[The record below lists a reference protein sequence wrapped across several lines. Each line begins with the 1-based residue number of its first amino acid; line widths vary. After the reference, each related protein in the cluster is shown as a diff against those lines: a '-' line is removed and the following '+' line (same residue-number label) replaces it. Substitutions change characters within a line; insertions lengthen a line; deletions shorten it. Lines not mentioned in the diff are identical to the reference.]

1 MLFFLRSVQI
11 FVSRGIYLLDES
23 CEKEIPEISEN
34 IKALAASLSV
44 TLDEKIEVLRRLVVI
59 ARMATNGTG
68 VE

>member
-1 MLFFLRSVQI
+1 MN
-11 FVSRGIYLLDES
+11 ES
-23 CEKEIPEISEN
+23 CEKEIAEISGN
-34 IKALAASLSV
+34 IKALVASQSV